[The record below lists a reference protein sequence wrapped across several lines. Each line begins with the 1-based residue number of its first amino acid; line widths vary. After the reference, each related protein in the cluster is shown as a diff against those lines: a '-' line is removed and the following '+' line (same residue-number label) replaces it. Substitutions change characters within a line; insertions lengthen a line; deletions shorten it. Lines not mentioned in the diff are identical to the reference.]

1 MMGVESITSISEDLR
16 DAGAERV
23 VKAETD
29 HHLHGYWADYWTSNG
44 QIWHQDDVHH
54 MLLKYTQR
62 IVSNTDKPVKVLVP
76 LCGKTAD
83 LAYLG

>member
-29 HHLHGYWADYWTSNG
+29 HHLHGYWADY
-44 QIWHQDDVHH
+44 
-54 MLLKYTQR
+54 
-62 IVSNTDKPVKVLVP
+62 VSVFKIP
-76 LCGKTAD
+76 LC
-83 LAYLG
+83 Y